1 MEVLRR
7 FVIVILWGFMLL
19 IVGIISS
26 QRYITTNEIIIA
38 FAIVGGVGLFL
49 HMIVNWIF
57 AGSKK
62 TNETKG
68 RSDPDL

>member
-7 FVIVILWGFMLL
+7 LVIVILWGFMLFCAGVFSSYPGPTSATIIG
-19 IVGIISS
+19 IVV
-26 QRYITTNEIIIA
+26 IA
-38 FAIVGGVGLFL
+38 GAGLFL
-49 HMIVNWIF
+49 HMIVSWIF

-62 TNETKG
+62 TNDTKG

>member
-7 FVIVILWGFMLL
+7 LVIVILWGFMLL
-19 IVGIISS
+19 CAGMVSAFEGPQNQMFIG
-26 QRYITTNEIIIA
+26 
-38 FAIVGGVGLFL
+38 FAIVGGAGLFL

-62 TNETKG
+62 TNDTKG